1 MRAMTAPD
9 SSYTFGIEEE
19 LFLVDPVSRCAVT
32 RMPKRFLSDCRRELG
47 ERIGRELLQSQI
59 EIVSPVFADAAEAAA
74 TMTDLR
80 RRLAGVAC
88 RHGLR
93 VLAAGTQ
100 PMTAW
105 RSQAVSPKERY
116 ARLLDDYQILGL
128 RNLVCGLHVH
138 VGVPASVDRV
148 RVMNRLLPW
157 LPVFLAL
164 SASSPFWSR
173 QSTGLH
179 SYRQAAYDEWPRTGI
194 PDAFEDQ
201 ADYDA
206 FADLLERSGAIESR
220 QSLWWAIRPSHRF
233 PTLELRI
240 ADSCTRLDDALAL
253 ATLYRCLVHAHVEDP
268 ALGRATG
275 SAAVLRRLA
284 DENRW
289 RAKRH
294 GVAADFIDAA
304 GSRRDIAALLD
315 QAEPWLRRSAEA
327 LGIADVLGPVR
338 AILIRGSSADRQ
350 LAIYRDARDGGAGRI
365 EALHAVVDW
374 LIAASLPAPGLS
386 RAGHPDDDSDGPR
399 HTAPATAAVP

>member
-1 MRAMTAPD
+1 MTAPD
-9 SSYTFGIEEE
+9 PSFTFGIEEE

-32 RMPKRFLSDCRRELG
+32 RMPRRFLADCRHQLG
-47 ERIGRELLQSQI
+47 EQIGRELLQSQV
-59 EIVSPVFADAAEAAA
+59 EIVSPVFSGAEQAAA
-74 TMTDLR
+74 TMRHLR
-80 RRLAGVAC
+80 RELAAVAC

-93 VLAAGTQ
+93 MLAAGTQ

-105 RSQAVSPKERY
+105 RSQAVSGKERY

-138 VGVPASVDRV
+138 VGLPDTVDRV

-173 QSTGLH
+173 QATGLH

-201 ADYDA
+201 AEYDV
-206 FADLLERSGAIESR
+206 FADLLERSGAIDSR

-240 ADSCTRLDDALAL
+240 ADSCTRLDDTLAL
-253 ATLYRCLVHAHVEDP
+253 AALFRCLVHAHVENPRLGDGDGSP
-268 ALGRATG
+268 AM
-275 SAAVLRRLA
+275 LRRLV

-294 GVAADFIDAA
+294 GVAADFIDED
-304 GSRRDIAALLD
+304 GRRRDIAQLLD
-315 QAEPWLRRSAEA
+315 AAEPWMRGSAAA
-327 LGIADVLGPVR
+327 LGAGDVLGPVR
-338 AILIRGSSADRQ
+338 SILTRGSSADRQ
-350 LAIYRDARDGGAGRI
+350 LAIYRDARIAGAGRI

-374 LIAASLPAPGLS
+374 LIAASLPAAGLPP
-386 RAGHPDDDSDGPR
+386 ADGLTDDSGTRIP
-399 HTAPATAAVP
+399 TTLAPAP